1 MAKVMVV
8 TSPCDVS
15 IPRGLT
21 AYPVGEFYV
30 PEAHARQI
38 LAQGKGHQH
47 PHKRTK
53 RDLYE
58 REPRPAPDD
67 RASPPR

>member
-1 MAKVMVV
+1 MARVIVV
-8 TSPCDVS
+8 TTPCDVT
-15 IPRGLT
+15 IPRGLI

-30 PEAHARQI
+30 PEDHARQI
-38 LAQGKGHQH
+38 LAQGRGH
-47 PHKRTK
+47 PHPDKQTQK
-53 RDLYE
+53 DLNE